1 MVGDGIN
8 DGPALAAA
16 VGLTLS
22 NGTDVA
28 RAAADM
34 ILLRDDL
41 RAVPWLVR
49 LSRAA
54 MRCVR
59 QNLAWAFVYN
69 LAGLALAVSG
79 HLQPV
84 AAAAAMI
91 LSSLLVTGNALRLR
105 SLALAGDPAPAE
117 APAGPEQYTPGAAGA
132 SAVARG

>member
-1 MVGDGIN
+1 
-8 DGPALAAA
+8 
-16 VGLTLS
+16 
-22 NGTDVA
+22 
-28 RAAADM
+28 M

-49 LSRAA
+49 LARAA
-54 MRCVR
+54 MGCVR

-69 LAGLALAVSG
+69 LAGLALAATG

-105 SLALAGDPAPAE
+105 HLPLGPSLAPPDGAEPRPAPSPATE
-117 APAGPEQYTPGAAGA
+117 RPAPAGPEQLAAPA
-132 SAVARG
+132 QR

>member
-1 MVGDGIN
+1 
-8 DGPALAAA
+8 
-16 VGLTLS
+16 
-22 NGTDVA
+22 
-28 RAAADM
+28 
-34 ILLRDDL
+34 
-41 RAVPWLVR
+41 VPWLVR

-69 LAGLALAVSG
+69 LAGLALAVTG

-105 SLALAGDPAPAE
+105 QLPLEPSLTIPEVAEPRPAA
-117 APAGPEQYTPGAAGA
+117 ASCNLQSSPAGPEQIAAGA
-132 SAVARG
+132 AAPAAPARG